1 MISHETADNWS
12 FIAAICAIVGSSVTT
27 AVMGFLWR
35 MIRYSHGHREKRG
48 ALHAEGVVK
57 LFEKEIGN

>member
-27 AVMGFLWR
+27 AVMGVLWR
-35 MIRYSHGHREKRG
+35 IVKTSHAHKERRG

-57 LFEKEIGN
+57 LFEKEARD